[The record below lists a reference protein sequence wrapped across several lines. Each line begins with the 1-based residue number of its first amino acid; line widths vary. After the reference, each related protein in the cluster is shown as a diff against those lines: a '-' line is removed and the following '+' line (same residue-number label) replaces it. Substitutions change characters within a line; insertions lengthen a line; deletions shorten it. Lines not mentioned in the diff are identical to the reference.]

1 MKTNSKQKS
10 ALLVMLLSLLIPN
23 IMAQEPKMPTLED
36 LIPGG
41 ATYRSAENI
50 SGLQWW
56 GDQCIKPGIE
66 AVFMIN
72 PKNGKETPL
81 TTRNIVNKA
90 LEAGNHGKLQH
101 FYNASFPWPKNLR
114 NTTERY
120 GPEYCSGHLKL
131 PENAYC

>member
-56 GDQCIKPGIE
+56 GPMYQTGNRSSVHDKP
-66 AVFMIN
+66 
-72 PKNGKETPL
+72 
-81 TTRNIVNKA
+81 
-90 LEAGNHGKLQH
+90 
-101 FYNASFPWPKNLR
+101 
-114 NTTERY
+114 
-120 GPEYCSGHLKL
+120 
-131 PENAYC
+131 

>member
-1 MKTNSKQKS
+1 
-10 ALLVMLLSLLIPN
+10 
-23 IMAQEPKMPTLED
+23 MAQEPKMPTLED

-72 PKNGKETPL
+72 PRNGKETPVSCN
-81 TTRNIVNKA
+81 TSTMSVSHGRRKA
-90 LEAGNHGKLQH
+90 L
-101 FYNASFPWPKNLR
+101 
-114 NTTERY
+114 
-120 GPEYCSGHLKL
+120 C
-131 PENAYC
+131 

>member
-1 MKTNSKQKS
+1 
-10 ALLVMLLSLLIPN
+10 
-23 IMAQEPKMPTLED
+23 MAQEPKMPTLED

-90 LEAGNHGKLQH
+90 TLLQCQFPMAEEKPYADHPAG
-101 FYNASFPWPKNLR
+101 
-114 NTTERY
+114 
-120 GPEYCSGHLKL
+120 
-131 PENAYC
+131 